1 MHAGNGMPAARAAL
15 ARSLFPLGASHLQ
28 EQMSHERAANTD
40 REPAPQPVAGSK
52 GVPAALAST
61 GINITKRGK
70 IQLAIALMF
79 AETVTSI
86 TMHVLVR

>member
-1 MHAGNGMPAARAAL
+1 
-15 ARSLFPLGASHLQ
+15 
-28 EQMSHERAANTD
+28 
-40 REPAPQPVAGSK
+40 VAGSTDT
-52 GVPAALAST
+52 PAASAST

-70 IQLAIALMF
+70 IQLASALMF

>member
-1 MHAGNGMPAARAAL
+1 MHAGNGMPASRAAL
-15 ARSLFPLGASHLQ
+15 GITIFPSSACARGRL
-28 EQMSHERAANTD
+28 N
-40 REPAPQPVAGSK
+40 
-52 GVPAALAST
+52 

-70 IQLAIALMF
+70 IQLASTLVF